1 MRRVVPLSAAEQRIL
16 RVGGWRFAGM
26 QAGKSG
32 CMRFGLPLEALVSQ
46 KHHEAA
52 IRHAHG
58 AA

>member
-32 CMRFGLPLEALVSQ
+32 CTRFGLPLEALVSQ
-46 KHHEAA
+46 KHHEQ
-52 IRHAHG
+52 
-58 AA
+58 